1 MGSPQQTR
9 RRHRLRTQ
17 HRDRHPS
24 VIGSQET
31 TRARRPRP
39 RRSDTIQTQDR
50 HRLERG
56 RLACLIGITALLV
69 MNASPVSAHS
79 PLDMSRA
86 KYAGLLPDQ
95 YYDDVSRCETNTKL
109 GQPYGTRTYTSPLG
123 INRSTA
129 HRWSGKRDLNS
140 LTPAQIVNVAD
151 RIAFL
156 GWTNKKGEYVWPV
169 GPFGWGVVRSGC
181 MHTLAHLCKSTVKKV
196 QKYRARACRLWSS
209 HG

>member
-1 MGSPQQTR
+1 
-9 RRHRLRTQ
+9 
-17 HRDRHPS
+17 
-24 VIGSQET
+24 
-31 TRARRPRP
+31 
-39 RRSDTIQTQDR
+39 
-50 HRLERG
+50 
-56 RLACLIGITALLV
+56 
-69 MNASPVSAHS
+69 MNAAPVSAHS

-86 KYAGLLPDQ
+86 KYAGVLPDQ
-95 YYDDVSRCETNTKL
+95 WYDDVARCETNTKL

-129 HRWSGKRDLNS
+129 HRWSGKRNLNS
-140 LTPAQIVNVAD
+140 LSPAQIVNVAD

-156 GWTNKKGEYVWPV
+156 GWTNKSGEYVWPV

-196 QKYRARACRLWSS
+196 QKYRSRACRLWSS